1 MDFTYSYAGNVL
13 SIFPSPSISGYNKE
27 YRVTIYAGISGVLP
41 NTSVAE
47 LTSDYEFWF
56 TSQYCPLFTTLN
68 RVKLLIGP
76 VADSIVE
83 DTIYRMIHKNSLDAV
98 DLYGMQNNLIYDPLA
113 WGCTFENVPA
123 ILRRYVECKTAY
135 DILALLKVNQTFS
148 SGAGG
153 GDKLKTLG
161 DMTIKYGGA
170 SGSGGSGSGS
180 SSGADPTKMK
190 ELMNCWQEQLR
201 MFAGYGGG
209 LKATVKGFWDTSK
222 GYGHPVRMVYEN
234 RIIRPVIPRE
244 GNYTPGTTWVRGL

>member
-1 MDFTYSYAGNVL
+1 MDFTLSYAGNVL

-47 LTSDYEFWF
+47 LTSNYEFWF
-56 TSQYCPLFTTLN
+56 TTQYCPLFTTLN

-83 DTIYRMIHKNSLDAV
+83 DTIYRMIHKNSLDAI
-98 DLYGMQNNLIYDPLA
+98 DLYGLQNNMVYDPLA
-113 WGCTFENVPA
+113 WGCTYENVPA

-135 DILALLKVNQTFS
+135 DILALLKVNQAFS
-148 SGAGG
+148 AGG
-153 GDKLKTLG
+153 GGGDQLKTLG

-170 SGSGGSGSGS
+170 SSSSGSGSGS
-180 SSGADPTKMK
+180 AADPTKMK

-201 MFAGYGGG
+201 MFVNGSTG

-222 GYGHPVRMVYEN
+222 GYSHPVRAVHEN
-234 RIIRPVIPRE
+234 RIIRPVIPCE
-244 GNYTPGTTWVRGL
+244 GNFTPGTSFIRGI